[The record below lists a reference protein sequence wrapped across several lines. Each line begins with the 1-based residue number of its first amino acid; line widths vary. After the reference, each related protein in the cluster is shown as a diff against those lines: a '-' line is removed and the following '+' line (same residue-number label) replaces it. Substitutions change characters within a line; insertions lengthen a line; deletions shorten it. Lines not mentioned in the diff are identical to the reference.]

1 MVGKEQ
7 PSYQLVLNN
16 LIRGCNILRNYMV
29 VSSLGLGQ
37 FMDFFGAARMGVQ
50 REKKFNDTVNFDN
63 KPSVYR
69 EYRVGSDFLVSLSM
83 MQLIKPNMHTL

>member
-37 FMDFFGAARMGVQ
+37 FMDFWCSAHGVQ

-69 EYRVGSDFLVSLSM
+69 EYRVGSDFLVGRKKNRIFTTIS
-83 MQLIKPNMHTL
+83 